1 MEENSRRWLA
11 LREAGRRILVA
22 DNLEVFVPQSEVE
35 QWNRLVLNMADSMPQ
50 RLEFPIIKVGGFSAS
65 IREKAIFHIGTTPP
79 MELNCLWLPYEA
91 SKTFHDIIQMCSEL
105 LLAGYPGCSGCGY
118 RVEEQEW
125 DETEHRKQLQ
135 NFDDESQIT

>member
-11 LREAGRRILVA
+11 LREASRRILVE
-22 DNLEVFVPQSEVE
+22 DNLDVFVPQSEVG
-35 QWNRLVLNMADSMPQ
+35 QWNRL
-50 RLEFPIIKVGGFSAS
+50 EFPKFKVGNFSAS

-79 MELNCLWLPYEA
+79 MELECLWLPYEA
-91 SKTFHDIIQMCSEL
+91 SKIPQDLIQMCSEL

-125 DETEHRKQLQ
+125 DETEHREQLQ